1 MRLVSILVK
10 NPKEAGNIS
19 VDEMTAHMENVFG
32 EDGFNGLKAADDTW
46 PYDLLEAVYSYGMD
60 IGMSDGI
67 PYFELSEYGRRNYFT
82 PKLNELKRRVADMDL
97 KSFLDVSSASEICS
111 IIDEDCNGDAVFTLD
126 GLFLSLDRFMRIAV
140 PGRYYI
146 GAKFIIY

>member
-1 MRLVSILVK
+1 MGLISVLVK
-10 NPKEAGNIS
+10 NPKEAGNMP
-19 VDEMTAHMENVFG
+19 VDKMTAYMENVFG

-46 PYDLLEAVYSYGMD
+46 PYDLLEAMRSYGMD
-60 IGMSDGI
+60 IGMLDGI

-82 PKLNELKRRVADMDL
+82 PKLNELKRRAADMDL
-97 KSFLDVSSASEICS
+97 ESFLDVSSASEICR
-111 IIDEDCNGDAVFTLD
+111 IVDEGCNGDIVFAPD
-126 GLFLSLDRFMRIAV
+126 ELFLSFDCFMRIAV